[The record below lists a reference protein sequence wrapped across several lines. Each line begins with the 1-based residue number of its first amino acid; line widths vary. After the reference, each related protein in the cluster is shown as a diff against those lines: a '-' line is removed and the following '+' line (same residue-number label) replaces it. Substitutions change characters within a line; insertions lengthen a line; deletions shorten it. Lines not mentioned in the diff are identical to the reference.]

1 MIFNSILSVVT
12 LIVLYSIRQ
21 GYIRN
26 GSAPYSYMML
36 LYVVVLT
43 IEVVLL
49 CLFVPSAAG
58 GSIAGERER
67 QTLDILLSSRMSV
80 GEIVMGKLLSC
91 ISTAVLLVF
100 TSVPILAV
108 TSMYGGMQLSVL
120 YQSAAYVGFFILF
133 IGSIGVFCSC
143 RFKKTTYAS
152 ISAYG
157 VIIALTIG
165 TGLLVVLLNM
175 AVGGFY
181 GNYFMTSSTS
191 ELSCCLSSAERYSP
205 TCEGC
210 CSHIHCRNLIYL
222 WLLNPAV
229 TYVLIVFHQIGE
241 MSLVESFLHE
251 LGAANVVVSHWLFI
265 SLIFQAIF
273 IIVMIV
279 LAAKY
284 LDPQNER
291 FVQDRYKILKKW
303 CIKGNK
309 ICCIKE
315 FGKESS
321 LIDYERFA

>member
-1 MIFNSILSVVT
+1 MHMNPVYKNELKMSARCMQIPVLAVIFNSILSVVT
-12 LIVLYSIRQ
+12 LSVLYSIRQ

-26 GSAPYSYMML
+26 GSEPYSSMML

-108 TSMYGGMQLSVL
+108 TSMYGDMQLSVL

-181 GNYFMTSSTS
+181 GNFFMTSSTS
-191 ELSCCLSSAERYSP
+191 ELSYAYSSMVDTASSASA
-205 TCEGC
+205 
-210 CSHIHCRNLIYL
+210 SHPVAGIIYL

-241 MSLVESFLHE
+241 MSLVENFLHE
-251 LGAANVVVSHWLFI
+251 LGAADVVVSHWLFI

-279 LAAKY
+279 LATKY
-284 LDPQNER
+284 LNPQNER
-291 FVQDRYKILKKW
+291 FKTGTKILKKH
-303 CIKGNK
+303 KTK
-309 ICCIKE
+309 
-315 FGKESS
+315 
-321 LIDYERFA
+321 

>member
-1 MIFNSILSVVT
+1 MHMNPVYKNELKMSARSMQIPVLAVIFNSILSVVT
-12 LIVLYSIRQ
+12 LSVLYSIRQ

-26 GSAPYSYMML
+26 GSEPYSSMML

-181 GNYFMTSSTS
+181 GNYFITSSTS
-191 ELSCCLSSAERYSP
+191 ELSYAYSSMVDTASSASA
-205 TCEGC
+205 
-210 CSHIHCRNLIYL
+210 SHPVAGIIYL

-229 TYVLIVFHQIGE
+229 SYVLIVSHQIGE
-241 MSLVESFLHE
+241 MSLVENFLHE
-251 LGAANVVVSHWLFI
+251 LGAANVIVSHWLFI

-279 LAAKY
+279 LATKY
-284 LDPQNER
+284 LNPQNER
-291 FVQDRYKILKKW
+291 FKTGTKILKKH
-303 CIKGNK
+303 KTK
-309 ICCIKE
+309 
-315 FGKESS
+315 
-321 LIDYERFA
+321 

>member
-1 MIFNSILSVVT
+1 MHMNLVYKNELKMSARSMQIPVLAVIFNSILSVVT
-12 LIVLYSIRQ
+12 LSVLYSIRQ

-26 GSAPYSYMML
+26 GSEPYSSMML

-181 GNYFMTSSTS
+181 GNYFITSSTS
-191 ELSCCLSSAERYSP
+191 ELSYAYSSMVDTASSASA
-205 TCEGC
+205 
-210 CSHIHCRNLIYL
+210 SHPVAGIIYL

-241 MSLVESFLHE
+241 MSLVENFLHE
-251 LGAANVVVSHWLFI
+251 LGAADVVVSHWLFI

-279 LAAKY
+279 LATKY
-284 LDPQNER
+284 LNPQNER
-291 FVQDRYKILKKW
+291 FKTGTKILKKH
-303 CIKGNK
+303 KTK
-309 ICCIKE
+309 
-315 FGKESS
+315 
-321 LIDYERFA
+321 

>member
-1 MIFNSILSVVT
+1 MHMNPVYKNELKMSARSMQIPVLAVIFNSILSVVT
-12 LIVLYSIRQ
+12 LSVLYSIRQ

-26 GSAPYSYMML
+26 GSEPYSSMML

-120 YQSAAYVGFFILF
+120 YQPAAYVGFFILF

-181 GNYFMTSSTS
+181 GNYFITSSTS
-191 ELSCCLSSAERYSP
+191 ELSYAYSSMVDTASSASA
-205 TCEGC
+205 
-210 CSHIHCRNLIYL
+210 SHPVAGIIYL

-241 MSLVESFLHE
+241 MSLVENFLHE
-251 LGAANVVVSHWLFI
+251 LGAADVVVSHWLFI

-279 LAAKY
+279 LATKY
-284 LDPQNER
+284 LNPQNER
-291 FVQDRYKILKKW
+291 FKTGTKILKKH
-303 CIKGNK
+303 KTK
-309 ICCIKE
+309 
-315 FGKESS
+315 
-321 LIDYERFA
+321 

>member
-1 MIFNSILSVVT
+1 MHMNPVYKNELKMSARSMQIPVLAVIFNSILSVVT
-12 LIVLYSIRQ
+12 LSVLYSIRQ

-26 GSAPYSYMML
+26 GSEPYSSMML

-181 GNYFMTSSTS
+181 GNYFITSSTS
-191 ELSCCLSSAERYSP
+191 ELSYAYSSMVDTASSASA
-205 TCEGC
+205 
-210 CSHIHCRNLIYL
+210 SHPVAGIIYL

-241 MSLVESFLHE
+241 MSLVENFLHE
-251 LGAANVVVSHWLFI
+251 LGAADVVVSHWLFI
-265 SLIFQAIF
+265 SLIFKAIF

-279 LAAKY
+279 LATKY
-284 LDPQNER
+284 LNPQNER
-291 FVQDRYKILKKW
+291 FKTGTKILKKH
-303 CIKGNK
+303 KTK
-309 ICCIKE
+309 
-315 FGKESS
+315 
-321 LIDYERFA
+321 

>member
-1 MIFNSILSVVT
+1 
-12 LIVLYSIRQ
+12 
-21 GYIRN
+21 
-26 GSAPYSYMML
+26 
-36 LYVVVLT
+36 
-43 IEVVLL
+43 
-49 CLFVPSAAG
+49 
-58 GSIAGERER
+58 
-67 QTLDILLSSRMSV
+67 MSV
-80 GEIVMGKLLSC
+80 CTLGGRRKYSRRKGKADTGYSAVIVMGKLLSC
-91 ISTAVLLVF
+91 ISTAVLLVL

-175 AVGGFY
+175 AVGDFF
-181 GNYFMTSSTS
+181 GNFFMTSSTS
-191 ELSCCLSSAERYSP
+191 ELSYAYSSMVDTASSASA
-205 TCEGC
+205 
-210 CSHIHCRNLIYL
+210 SHPVAGIIYL

-241 MSLVESFLHE
+241 MSLVENFLHE

-279 LAAKY
+279 LATKY
-284 LDPQNER
+284 LNPQNER
-291 FVQDRYKILKKW
+291 FKTGTKILKKH
-303 CIKGNK
+303 KTK
-309 ICCIKE
+309 
-315 FGKESS
+315 
-321 LIDYERFA
+321 

>member
-1 MIFNSILSVVT
+1 MHMNPVYKNELKMSARSMQIPVLAVIFNSILSVVT
-12 LIVLYSIRQ
+12 LSVLYSIRQ

-26 GSAPYSYMML
+26 GSEPYSSMML

-91 ISTAVLLVF
+91 ISTAGLLVF

-181 GNYFMTSSTS
+181 GNYFITSSTS
-191 ELSCCLSSAERYSP
+191 ELSYAYSSMVDTASSASA
-205 TCEGC
+205 
-210 CSHIHCRNLIYL
+210 SHPVAGIIYL

-241 MSLVESFLHE
+241 MSLVENFLHE
-251 LGAANVVVSHWLFI
+251 LGAANVIVSHWLFI

-279 LAAKY
+279 LATKY
-284 LDPQNER
+284 LNPQNER
-291 FVQDRYKILKKW
+291 FKTGTKILKKH
-303 CIKGNK
+303 KTK
-309 ICCIKE
+309 
-315 FGKESS
+315 
-321 LIDYERFA
+321 

>member
-1 MIFNSILSVVT
+1 MHMNPVYKNELKMSARSMQIPVLAVIFNSILSVVT
-12 LIVLYSIRQ
+12 LSVLYSIRQ

-26 GSAPYSYMML
+26 GSEPYSSMML

-181 GNYFMTSSTS
+181 GNYFITSSTS
-191 ELSCCLSSAERYSP
+191 ELSYAYSSMVDTASSASA
-205 TCEGC
+205 
-210 CSHIHCRNLIYL
+210 SHPVAGIIYL

-241 MSLVESFLHE
+241 MSLVENFLHE
-251 LGAANVVVSHWLFI
+251 LGAANVIVSHWLFI

-279 LAAKY
+279 LATKY
-284 LDPQNER
+284 LNPQNER
-291 FVQDRYKILKKW
+291 FKTGTKILKKH
-303 CIKGNK
+303 KTK
-309 ICCIKE
+309 
-315 FGKESS
+315 
-321 LIDYERFA
+321 

>member
-1 MIFNSILSVVT
+1 MHMNPVYKNELKMSARSMQIPVLAVIFNSILSVVT
-12 LIVLYSIRQ
+12 LSVLYSIRQ

-26 GSAPYSYMML
+26 GSEPYSSMML

-165 TGLLVVLLNM
+165 MGLLVVLLNM

-181 GNYFMTSSTS
+181 GNYFITSSTS
-191 ELSCCLSSAERYSP
+191 ELSYAYSSMVDTASSASA
-205 TCEGC
+205 
-210 CSHIHCRNLIYL
+210 SHPVAGIIYL

-241 MSLVESFLHE
+241 MSLVENFLHE
-251 LGAANVVVSHWLFI
+251 LGAADVVVSHWLFI

-279 LAAKY
+279 LATKY
-284 LDPQNER
+284 LNPQNER
-291 FVQDRYKILKKW
+291 FKTGTKILKKH
-303 CIKGNK
+303 KTK
-309 ICCIKE
+309 
-315 FGKESS
+315 
-321 LIDYERFA
+321 

>member
-1 MIFNSILSVVT
+1 
-12 LIVLYSIRQ
+12 
-21 GYIRN
+21 
-26 GSAPYSYMML
+26 
-36 LYVVVLT
+36 
-43 IEVVLL
+43 
-49 CLFVPSAAG
+49 
-58 GSIAGERER
+58 
-67 QTLDILLSSRMSV
+67 
-80 GEIVMGKLLSC
+80 MGKLLSC

-175 AVGGFY
+175 AVGGFI

-191 ELSCCLSSAERYSP
+191 ELSYAYSSVVDTAS
-205 TCEGC
+205 GASA
-210 CSHIHCRNLIYL
+210 SHLVAGIIYL

-241 MSLVESFLHE
+241 MSLVENFLHE
-251 LGAANVVVSHWLFI
+251 LGAANVVVSHWLLI
-265 SLIFQAIF
+265 SLILQTIF

-291 FVQDRYKILKKW
+291 FRADTKILKKH
-303 CIKGNK
+303 KTK
-309 ICCIKE
+309 
-315 FGKESS
+315 
-321 LIDYERFA
+321 

>member
-1 MIFNSILSVVT
+1 MHMNPVYKNELKMSARSMQIPVLAVIFNSILSVVT
-12 LIVLYSIRQ
+12 LSVLYSIRQ

-26 GSAPYSYMML
+26 GSEPYSSMML

-181 GNYFMTSSTS
+181 GNYFITSSTS
-191 ELSCCLSSAERYSP
+191 ELSYSYSSMVDTASSASA
-205 TCEGC
+205 
-210 CSHIHCRNLIYL
+210 SHPVAGIIYL

-241 MSLVESFLHE
+241 MSLVENFLHE
-251 LGAANVVVSHWLFI
+251 LGAANVIVSHWLFI

-279 LAAKY
+279 LATKY
-284 LDPQNER
+284 LNPQNER
-291 FVQDRYKILKKW
+291 FKTGTKILKKH
-303 CIKGNK
+303 KTK
-309 ICCIKE
+309 
-315 FGKESS
+315 
-321 LIDYERFA
+321 

>member
-1 MIFNSILSVVT
+1 MHMNPVYKNELKMSARSMQISVLAVIFNSILSVVT
-12 LIVLYSIRQ
+12 LSVLYSIRQ

-26 GSAPYSYMML
+26 GSEPYSSMML

-181 GNYFMTSSTS
+181 GNYFITSSTS
-191 ELSCCLSSAERYSP
+191 ELSYAYSSMVDTASSASA
-205 TCEGC
+205 
-210 CSHIHCRNLIYL
+210 SHPVAGIIYL

-241 MSLVESFLHE
+241 MSLVENFLHE
-251 LGAANVVVSHWLFI
+251 LGAANVIVSHWLFI

-279 LAAKY
+279 LATKY
-284 LDPQNER
+284 LNPQNER
-291 FVQDRYKILKKW
+291 FKTGTKILKKH
-303 CIKGNK
+303 KTK
-309 ICCIKE
+309 
-315 FGKESS
+315 
-321 LIDYERFA
+321 

>member
-1 MIFNSILSVVT
+1 MHMNPVYKNELKMSARSMQIPVLAVIFNSILSVVT
-12 LIVLYSIRQ
+12 LSVLYSIRQ

-26 GSAPYSYMML
+26 GSEPYSSMML

-133 IGSIGVFCSC
+133 IGSIGVFCSF
-143 RFKKTTYAS
+143 RFNKTTYAS

-181 GNYFMTSSTS
+181 GNYFITSSTS
-191 ELSCCLSSAERYSP
+191 ELSYAYSSMVDTASSASA
-205 TCEGC
+205 
-210 CSHIHCRNLIYL
+210 SHPVAGIIYL

-241 MSLVESFLHE
+241 MSLVENFLHE
-251 LGAANVVVSHWLFI
+251 LGAADVVVSHWLFI

-279 LAAKY
+279 LATKY
-284 LDPQNER
+284 LNPQNER
-291 FVQDRYKILKKW
+291 FKTGTKILKKH
-303 CIKGNK
+303 KTK
-309 ICCIKE
+309 
-315 FGKESS
+315 
-321 LIDYERFA
+321 

>member
-1 MIFNSILSVVT
+1 MHMNPVYKNELKMSARSMQISVLAVIFNSILSVVT
-12 LIVLYSIRQ
+12 LSVLYSIRQ

-26 GSAPYSYMML
+26 GSEPYSSMML

-181 GNYFMTSSTS
+181 GNYFITSSTS
-191 ELSCCLSSAERYSP
+191 ELSYAYSSMVDTASSASA
-205 TCEGC
+205 
-210 CSHIHCRNLIYL
+210 SHPVAGIIYL

-241 MSLVESFLHE
+241 MSLVENFLHE
-251 LGAANVVVSHWLFI
+251 LGAANVIVSHWLFI
-265 SLIFQAIF
+265 SLIFQSIF

-279 LAAKY
+279 LATKY
-284 LDPQNER
+284 LNPQNER
-291 FVQDRYKILKKW
+291 FKTGTKILKKH
-303 CIKGNK
+303 KTK
-309 ICCIKE
+309 
-315 FGKESS
+315 
-321 LIDYERFA
+321 

>member
-1 MIFNSILSVVT
+1 MHMNPVYKNELKMSARSMQIPVLAVIFNSILSVVT
-12 LIVLYSIRQ
+12 LSVLYSIRQ

-26 GSAPYSYMML
+26 GSEPYSSMML

-133 IGSIGVFCSC
+133 IGSIGVFFSC

-181 GNYFMTSSTS
+181 GNYFITSSTS
-191 ELSCCLSSAERYSP
+191 ELSYAYSSMVDTASSASA
-205 TCEGC
+205 
-210 CSHIHCRNLIYL
+210 SHPVAGIIYL

-241 MSLVESFLHE
+241 MSLVENFLHE
-251 LGAANVVVSHWLFI
+251 LGAADVVVSYWLFI

-279 LAAKY
+279 LATKY
-284 LDPQNER
+284 LNPQNER
-291 FVQDRYKILKKW
+291 FKTGTKILKKH
-303 CIKGNK
+303 KTK
-309 ICCIKE
+309 
-315 FGKESS
+315 
-321 LIDYERFA
+321 

>member
-1 MIFNSILSVVT
+1 MHMNPVYKNELKMSARSMQIPVLAVIFNSILSVVT
-12 LIVLYSIRQ
+12 LSVLYSIRQ

-26 GSAPYSYMML
+26 GSEPYSSMML

-181 GNYFMTSSTS
+181 GNYFITSSTS
-191 ELSCCLSSAERYSP
+191 ELSYAYSSMVDTASSASA
-205 TCEGC
+205 
-210 CSHIHCRNLIYL
+210 SHPVAGITYL

-241 MSLVESFLHE
+241 MSLVENFLHE
-251 LGAANVVVSHWLFI
+251 LGAANVIVSHWLFI

-279 LAAKY
+279 LATKY
-284 LDPQNER
+284 LNPQNER
-291 FVQDRYKILKKW
+291 FKTGTKILKKH
-303 CIKGNK
+303 KTK
-309 ICCIKE
+309 
-315 FGKESS
+315 
-321 LIDYERFA
+321 

>member
-1 MIFNSILSVVT
+1 MHMNPVYKNELKMSARSMQIPVLAVIFNSILSVVT
-12 LIVLYSIRQ
+12 LSVLYSIRQ

-26 GSAPYSYMML
+26 GSEPYSSMML

-43 IEVVLL
+43 IGVVLL

-91 ISTAVLLVF
+91 ISTAVLLVL

-175 AVGGFY
+175 AVGGFF
-181 GNYFMTSSTS
+181 GNFFMTSSTS
-191 ELSCCLSSAERYSP
+191 ELSYAYSSMVDTASSASA
-205 TCEGC
+205 
-210 CSHIHCRNLIYL
+210 SHPVAGIIYL

-241 MSLVESFLHE
+241 MSLVENFLHE

-279 LAAKY
+279 LATKY
-284 LDPQNER
+284 LNPQNER
-291 FVQDRYKILKKW
+291 FKTGTKILKKH
-303 CIKGNK
+303 KTK
-309 ICCIKE
+309 
-315 FGKESS
+315 
-321 LIDYERFA
+321 

>member
-1 MIFNSILSVVT
+1 MHMNPVYKNELKMSARSMQIPVLAVIFNSILSVVT
-12 LIVLYSIRQ
+12 LSVLYSIRQ

-26 GSAPYSYMML
+26 GSEPYSSMML

-143 RFKKTTYAS
+143 RFKKITYAS

-181 GNYFMTSSTS
+181 GNYFITSSTS
-191 ELSCCLSSAERYSP
+191 ELSYAYSSMVDTASSASA
-205 TCEGC
+205 
-210 CSHIHCRNLIYL
+210 SHPVAGIIYL

-241 MSLVESFLHE
+241 MSLVENFLHE
-251 LGAANVVVSHWLFI
+251 LGAADVVVSHWLFI

-279 LAAKY
+279 LATKY
-284 LDPQNER
+284 LNPQNER
-291 FVQDRYKILKKW
+291 FKTGTKILKKH
-303 CIKGNK
+303 KTK
-309 ICCIKE
+309 
-315 FGKESS
+315 
-321 LIDYERFA
+321 

>member
-1 MIFNSILSVVT
+1 MHMNPVYKNELKMSARSMQIPVLAVIFNSILSVVT
-12 LIVLYSIRQ
+12 LSVLYSIRQ

-26 GSAPYSYMML
+26 GSEPYSSMML

-91 ISTAVLLVF
+91 ISTAVLLVL

-175 AVGGFY
+175 AVGGFF
-181 GNYFMTSSTS
+181 GNFFMTSSTS
-191 ELSCCLSSAERYSP
+191 ELSYAYSSMVDTASSASA
-205 TCEGC
+205 
-210 CSHIHCRNLIYL
+210 SHPVAGIIYL

-229 TYVLIVFHQIGE
+229 TYVLIVFHQMGE
-241 MSLVESFLHE
+241 MSLVENFLHE

-279 LAAKY
+279 LATKY
-284 LDPQNER
+284 LNPQNER
-291 FVQDRYKILKKW
+291 FKTGTKILKKH
-303 CIKGNK
+303 KTK
-309 ICCIKE
+309 
-315 FGKESS
+315 
-321 LIDYERFA
+321 

>member
-1 MIFNSILSVVT
+1 MHMNPVYKNELKMSARSMQIPVLAVIFNSILSVVT
-12 LIVLYSIRQ
+12 LSVLYSIRQ

-26 GSAPYSYMML
+26 GSEPYSSMML

-157 VIIALTIG
+157 VILALTIG

-181 GNYFMTSSTS
+181 GNYFITSSTS
-191 ELSCCLSSAERYSP
+191 ELSYAYSSMVDTASSASA
-205 TCEGC
+205 
-210 CSHIHCRNLIYL
+210 SHPVAGIIYL

-241 MSLVESFLHE
+241 MSLVENFLHE
-251 LGAANVVVSHWLFI
+251 LGAANVIVSHWLFI

-279 LAAKY
+279 LATKY
-284 LDPQNER
+284 LNPQNER
-291 FVQDRYKILKKW
+291 FKTGTKILKKH
-303 CIKGNK
+303 KTK
-309 ICCIKE
+309 
-315 FGKESS
+315 
-321 LIDYERFA
+321 

>member
-1 MIFNSILSVVT
+1 MHMNPVYRNELKMSARSIQIPVLAVIFNSILSVVT

-67 QTLDILLSSRMSV
+67 QTMSV

-191 ELSCCLSSAERYSP
+191 ELSYAYSSVVDTAS
-205 TCEGC
+205 GASA
-210 CSHIHCRNLIYL
+210 SHPVAGIIYL

-291 FVQDRYKILKKW
+291 FKADTKILKKH
-303 CIKGNK
+303 KTK
-309 ICCIKE
+309 
-315 FGKESS
+315 
-321 LIDYERFA
+321 

>member
-1 MIFNSILSVVT
+1 MHMNPVYKNELKMSARSMQITVLAVIFNSILSVVT
-12 LIVLYSIRQ
+12 LSVLYSIRQ

-26 GSAPYSYMML
+26 GSEPYSSMML

-181 GNYFMTSSTS
+181 GNYFITSSTS
-191 ELSCCLSSAERYSP
+191 ELSYAYSSMVDTASSASA
-205 TCEGC
+205 
-210 CSHIHCRNLIYL
+210 SHPVAGIIYL

-241 MSLVESFLHE
+241 MSLVENFLHE
-251 LGAANVVVSHWLFI
+251 LGAADVVVSHWLFI

-279 LAAKY
+279 LATKY
-284 LDPQNER
+284 LNPQNER
-291 FVQDRYKILKKW
+291 FKTGTKILKKH
-303 CIKGNK
+303 KTK
-309 ICCIKE
+309 
-315 FGKESS
+315 
-321 LIDYERFA
+321 

>member
-1 MIFNSILSVVT
+1 MHMNPVYRNELRMSARSMQIPVLAVIFNSILSVVT

-80 GEIVMGKLLSC
+80 GEIVMGKWLSC

-108 TSMYGGMQLSVL
+108 TSIYGGMQLSVL

-191 ELSCCLSSAERYSP
+191 QLSYAYSSVVDTAS
-205 TCEGC
+205 GASA
-210 CSHIHCRNLIYL
+210 SHPVAGIIYL

-291 FVQDRYKILKKW
+291 FKADTKILKKH
-303 CIKGNK
+303 KTK
-309 ICCIKE
+309 
-315 FGKESS
+315 
-321 LIDYERFA
+321 

>member
-1 MIFNSILSVVT
+1 MHMNPVYKNELKMSARSMQIPVLAVIFNSILSVVT
-12 LIVLYSIRQ
+12 LSVLYSIRQ

-26 GSAPYSYMML
+26 GSEPYSSMML

-91 ISTAVLLVF
+91 ISTAVLLVL

-175 AVGGFY
+175 AVGGFF
-181 GNYFMTSSTS
+181 GNFFMTSSTS
-191 ELSCCLSSAERYSP
+191 ELSYAYSSMVDTASSASA
-205 TCEGC
+205 
-210 CSHIHCRNLIYL
+210 SHPVAGIIYL

-229 TYVLIVFHQIGE
+229 TYVLIVFHQIGK
-241 MSLVESFLHE
+241 MSLVENFLHE

-265 SLIFQAIF
+265 NLIFQAIF

-279 LAAKY
+279 LATKY
-284 LDPQNER
+284 LNPQNER
-291 FVQDRYKILKKW
+291 FKTGTKILKKH
-303 CIKGNK
+303 KTK
-309 ICCIKE
+309 
-315 FGKESS
+315 
-321 LIDYERFA
+321 

>member
-1 MIFNSILSVVT
+1 MHMNPVYKNELKMSARSMQIPVLAVIFNSILSVVT
-12 LIVLYSIRQ
+12 LSVLYSIRQ

-26 GSAPYSYMML
+26 GSEPYSSMML

-91 ISTAVLLVF
+91 ISTAVLLML

-181 GNYFMTSSTS
+181 GNFFMTSSTS
-191 ELSCCLSSAERYSP
+191 ELSYAYSSMVDTASSASA
-205 TCEGC
+205 
-210 CSHIHCRNLIYL
+210 SHPVAGIIYL

-241 MSLVESFLHE
+241 MSLVENFLHE

-279 LAAKY
+279 LATKY
-284 LDPQNER
+284 LNPQNER
-291 FVQDRYKILKKW
+291 FKTGTKILKKH
-303 CIKGNK
+303 KTK
-309 ICCIKE
+309 
-315 FGKESS
+315 
-321 LIDYERFA
+321 

>member
-1 MIFNSILSVVT
+1 MNPVYKNELKMSARSMQIPVLAVIFNSILSVVT
-12 LIVLYSIRQ
+12 LSVLYSIRQ

-26 GSAPYSYMML
+26 GSEPYSSMML

-181 GNYFMTSSTS
+181 GNYFITSSTS
-191 ELSCCLSSAERYSP
+191 ELSYAYSSMVDTASSASA
-205 TCEGC
+205 
-210 CSHIHCRNLIYL
+210 SHPVAGIIYL

-241 MSLVESFLHE
+241 MSLVENFLHE
-251 LGAANVVVSHWLFI
+251 LGAANVIVSHWLFI

-279 LAAKY
+279 LATKY
-284 LDPQNER
+284 LNPQNER
-291 FVQDRYKILKKW
+291 FKTGTKILKKH
-303 CIKGNK
+303 KTK
-309 ICCIKE
+309 
-315 FGKESS
+315 
-321 LIDYERFA
+321 

>member
-1 MIFNSILSVVT
+1 MNPVYKNELKMSARSMQIPVLAVIFNSILSVVT
-12 LIVLYSIRQ
+12 LSVLYSIRQ

-26 GSAPYSYMML
+26 GSEPYSSMML

-181 GNYFMTSSTS
+181 GNYFITSSTS
-191 ELSCCLSSAERYSP
+191 ELSYAYSSMVDTASSASA
-205 TCEGC
+205 
-210 CSHIHCRNLIYL
+210 SHPVAGIIYL

-241 MSLVESFLHE
+241 MSLVENFLHE
-251 LGAANVVVSHWLFI
+251 LGAADVVVSHWLFI

-279 LAAKY
+279 LATKY
-284 LDPQNER
+284 LNPQNER
-291 FVQDRYKILKKW
+291 FKTGTKILKKH
-303 CIKGNK
+303 KTK
-309 ICCIKE
+309 
-315 FGKESS
+315 
-321 LIDYERFA
+321 